1 MTNGPGGGANQ
12 QPSSRP
18 RAPVLPAPI
27 PPKSRNRLEERAL
40 LLRYASD
47 RSPAVRDE
55 IVERFMPL
63 ARSLAMR
70 YRGGSEPIDDLV
82 QVANLGLVKAV
93 HRFDPEQASPF
104 TAFAVPTILGELR
117 RHFRDRIWTLRL
129 PRGLQE
135 LTMDIDTAVDEL
147 TRKLGRPPTP
157 TQIAAELELEIEQ
170 VLEGIA
176 AGQARRTLSL
186 DAPAFPDDEASPP
199 LERISSSESGFDRVE
214 AQWAARDA
222 GLDERERR
230 ILELRFDEGLT
241 QQQIGNRLGVS
252 QMQISRINR
261 QALWKLLSAVRGD
274 ARGTVPPSQ

>member
-1 MTNGPGGGANQ
+1 MTTGPGGAAHQ
-12 QPSSRP
+12 QPSTA
-18 RAPVLPAPI
+18 RAPVPAPI
-27 PPKSRNRLEERAL
+27 PYRSSNRLELRAL

-70 YRGGSEPIDDLV
+70 YRGGSEPIEDLV

-93 HRFDPEQASPF
+93 HRFDPRQTAF
-104 TAFAVPTILGELR
+104 TAFAVPTIFGELR

-135 LTMDIDTAVDEL
+135 RTMDIDAAVDRL
-147 TRKLGRPPTP
+147 TKQLGGPPTP
-157 TQIAAELELEIEQ
+157 TQIATELGLATEQ

-176 AGQARRTLSL
+176 AGEARRTLSL
-186 DAPAFPDDEASPP
+186 DAPPFPDDEASPP
-199 LERISSSESGFDRVE
+199 LERICTSESGFDRVE
-214 AQWAARDA
+214 AQFAAGDA

-230 ILELRFDEGLT
+230 VLQLRFGEGLT
-241 QQQIGNRLGVS
+241 QQQIARRLGVS
-252 QMQISRINR
+252 QMRVSRINR
-261 QALWKLLSAVRGD
+261 EALWKLLSAVRGD
-274 ARGTVPPSQ
+274 LPGRVPPSQ

>member
-1 MTNGPGGGANQ
+1 MTNATGGASYQ
-12 QPSSRP
+12 QPSSP
-18 RAPVLPAPI
+18 SPAPTPI
-27 PPKSRNRLEERAL
+27 PHRDRLEVRAL

-93 HRFDPEQASPF
+93 SRFDPRQTSAF
-104 TAFAVPTILGELR
+104 TAFAVPTIIGELR

-135 LTMDIDTAVDEL
+135 LTMDIDAAVDRL
-147 TRKLGRPPTP
+147 TKQLGRPPTP
-157 TQIAAELELEIEQ
+157 TQIAAELGLAIEQ

-176 AGQARRTLSL
+176 AGEARRTLSL
-186 DAPAFPDDEASPP
+186 DAPPFPDDEAPPP
-199 LERISSSESGFDRVE
+199 LERMSSSESGFDRVE
-214 AQWAARDA
+214 AQFAASDA

-230 ILELRFDEGLT
+230 ILQLRFGEGLT
-241 QQQIGNRLGVS
+241 QQQISRRLGVS
-252 QMQISRINR
+252 QMRVSRINR
-261 QALWKLLSAVRGD
+261 EALWKLLSAVRGD
-274 ARGTVPPSQ
+274 VPGTVPPSR

>member
-1 MTNGPGGGANQ
+1 MTNGPGGAAYQ
-12 QPSSRP
+12 QPSLSA
-18 RAPVLPAPI
+18 RAPVPAAI
-27 PPKSRNRLEERAL
+27 PHRSHNRLEVRAL

-93 HRFDPEQASPF
+93 HRFDPRQTTAF
-104 TAFAVPTILGELR
+104 TAFAVPTIISELR

-135 LTMDIDTAVDEL
+135 LTMDIDAAVDRL
-147 TRKLGRPPTP
+147 TKQLGRPPTP
-157 TQIAAELELEIEQ
+157 TQIAAELGLAIEQ

-176 AGQARRTLSL
+176 AGEARRTLSL
-186 DAPAFPDDEASPP
+186 DAPPFPDDEAPPP
-199 LERISSSESGFDRVE
+199 LERICTSESGFDRVE
-214 AQWAARDA
+214 AQFAASDA

-230 ILELRFDEGLT
+230 ILQLRFGEGLT
-241 QQQIGNRLGVS
+241 QQQISRRLGVS
-252 QMQISRINR
+252 QMRVSRINR
-261 QALWKLLSAVRGD
+261 EALWKLLSAVRGD
-274 ARGTVPPSQ
+274 VPGRVPPSQ